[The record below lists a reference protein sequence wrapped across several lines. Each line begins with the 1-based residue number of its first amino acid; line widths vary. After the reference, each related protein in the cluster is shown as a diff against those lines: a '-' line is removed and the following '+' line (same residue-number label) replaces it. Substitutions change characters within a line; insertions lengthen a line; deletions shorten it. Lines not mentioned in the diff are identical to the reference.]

1 MRASFRS
8 ASGRALDGHSPDRLF
23 FGHWGYELD
32 GGSELGEPVI
42 VRVRSADS
50 VEVHCHGGRAAVA
63 RLQQTLVEQGCRR
76 ISWQAWGSAH
86 ADDPIR
92 AAAWI
97 ALAEARTER
106 TAAILLDQHQGALSR
121 AVRSTAELLGQG
133 NASAAEKRLKR
144 ILAHVATGLHLVCPW
159 RVVVAG
165 PPNAGKSTL
174 LNAIVGYARAI
185 VNPLPGT
192 TRDLVSSV
200 TAVDGW
206 LVELC
211 DTAGL
216 REATDPVEQA
226 GVAAARQALSEAD
239 LVLLVFDGASP
250 WSAAE
255 EALMAAHPRAV
266 VIHNKADVA
275 AAPDS
280 VRPPGRSL
288 SALRQTGIDGLLCE
302 IAHRLV
308 PCPPE
313 PGEAVPF
320 TPDQVET
327 LHRASRCLARGDL
340 GGARESLEAMLQ
352 CSEQV
357 ADRLGQGE
365 GLGRCD

>member
-1 MRASFRS
+1 MRASFRP
-8 ASGRALDGHSPDRLF
+8 ASGRTLDGHSPDRLF
-23 FGHWGYELD
+23 FGHWG
-32 GGSELGEPVI
+32 SEPAEPVI
-42 VRVRSADS
+42 VRARSAES

-63 RLQQTLVEQGCRR
+63 GIQRALVEQGCRCS
-76 ISWQAWGSAH
+76 SWQEWGSAH

-92 AAAWI
+92 AAAWT

-106 TAAILLDQHQGALSR
+106 TAAILLDQYQGVLSR

-133 NASAAEKRLKR
+133 NASEAEKCLKR
-144 ILAHVATGLHLVCPW
+144 ILAHVTTGLHLVRPW

-185 VNPLPGT
+185 VNPQPGT

-216 REATDPVEQA
+216 RDATNPVEQA
-226 GVAAARQALSEAD
+226 GVAAARRALSEAD
-239 LVLLVFDGASP
+239 LALLVFDLARP
-250 WSAAE
+250 WSAAD
-255 EALMAAHPRAV
+255 EALVTAHPRAV

-275 AAPDS
+275 AAADGG
-280 VRPPGRSL
+280 RPPGRSL

-302 IAHRLV
+302 ISLRLV
-308 PCPPE
+308 PSPPE
-313 PGEAVPF
+313 PCEAVPF
-320 TPDQVET
+320 TPGQAER
-327 LHRASRCLARGDL
+327 LRQASRRLARGDL

-352 CSEQV
+352 GSEQV
-357 ADRLGQGE
+357 ADRFGQGE